1 MIFLR
6 IFTQAGIFRIVRS
19 LEMQYNKGEESMKE
33 DFRHEEKEF
42 ASYVTGCDGSA
53 SHTGI
58 STSCGSQARHG
69 QAVKYQSC

>member
-1 MIFLR
+1 
-6 IFTQAGIFRIVRS
+6 
-19 LEMQYNKGEESMKE
+19 MQYNKGEESMKE

-58 STSCGSQARHG
+58 STSCGSLARHG